1 MSLQVRLATLYHTT
15 EGDAIQAAQTLMAWL
30 EDAQQGYVSGT
41 DESSATAQEC
51 LRLLR
56 AYTVAH
62 THEARQALA
71 KTIETLWHTLPP
83 HA

>member
-1 MSLQVRLATLYHTT
+1 MSLQAHLETLYHAT
-15 EGDAIQAAQTLMAWL
+15 EQDAVQAARTLMAWL

-41 DESSATAQEC
+41 DESGAAAQEC

-62 THEARQALA
+62 TKEARHALA

-83 HA
+83 HP